1 MRASSGRPSRARWGQ
16 HFLVNAG
23 TVEKILDG
31 LGAREGDTVVE
42 VGPGRGAL
50 TRPLLDRGV
59 RVLAFEIDPVLAARL
74 SLELAERA
82 LFVETADVLRSD
94 VADALDRI
102 GARPPV
108 PFVGSL
114 PYESATPMLR
124 AFVRRPELFSR
135 LVVMIQKEVADR
147 IVAPPGGDAYGFLT
161 LDISAHA
168 AARRLFDVS
177 RGDFSPPPKVKS
189 SVLELVPRPPAAGAD
204 EILRVASA
212 GFTARRKTLVNALTP
227 LWGRERAASAVAGVG
242 LPATA
247 RAETLG
253 LDVFRALAAMLGQP
267 GNSPK
272 NVRSPVTIRRCR

>member
-1 MRASSGRPSRARWGQ
+1 MER
-16 HFLVNAG
+16 
-23 TVEKILDG
+23 ILDG
-31 LGAREGDTVVE
+31 LGAHEGDTVVE
-42 VGPGRGAL
+42 VGPGCGAL

-82 LFVETADVLRSD
+82 LFVETADVLRAD
-94 VADALDRI
+94 VAEALERI

-108 PFVGSL
+108 PFVGNL

-135 LVVMIQKEVADR
+135 LVVMMQKEVADR

-161 LDISAHA
+161 LDIGAHA
-168 AARRLFDVS
+168 SARRLFDVS

-189 SVLELVPRPPAAGAD
+189 SVLKLVPRPPAAGAD
-204 EILRVASA
+204 GVLRVASA

-227 LWGRERAASAVAGVG
+227 LWGRERAAFAVADVG
-242 LPATA
+242 LPATT

-253 LDVFRALAAMLGQP
+253 LDVFRALASRLGQP
-267 GNSPK
+267 GK
-272 NVRSPVTIRRCR
+272 